1 MGECDLTISEKA
13 EFDKLC
19 RVVDDGLKSFLAVG
33 SALFEIRGKKL
44 YRQTHTN
51 FDDFVRE
58 KWGISRDRADQLIKA
73 AEVKSE
79 MPTNGRNSEIASSIE
94 NERQLRELSRIGTED
109 IPEAL
114 DKIKEVCE
122 ESGKKPTAKVIKS
135 VVDEMLGKSDPK
147 PVKPEPVRSKADE
160 FEKRCRRILGD
171 HANGMRLQLS
181 NLGYSDEFES
191 FLNRIDEI
199 VQNG

>member
-135 VVDEMLGKSDPK
+135 VVDEMLGKVEPK
-147 PVKPEPVRSKADE
+147 QKQDSLERE
-160 FEKRCRRILGD
+160 EKQVQLFKKHLNGLILS
-171 HANGMRLQLS
+171 AS
-181 NLGYSDEFES
+181 NLGAGKTFDSYWNHLRDW
-191 FLNRIDEI
+191 I
-199 VQNG
+199 NG

>member
-1 MGECDLTISEKA
+1 METALTKSEQA
-13 EFDKLC
+13 ELARLC
-19 RVVDDGLKSFLAVG
+19 KVVDEGLSSFLAVG
-33 SALFEIRGKKL
+33 TALVEINEKRL
-44 YRQTHTN
+44 YRQSHET
-51 FDDFVRE
+51 FEAFVRE
-58 KWGISRDRADQLIKA
+58 RWGITRQRAYQLMEA
-73 AEVKSE
+73 AEIKSE
-79 MPTNGRNSEIASSIE
+79 MSTSGLHQEIADEITS
-94 NERQLRELSRIGTED
+94 ERQLRELSRVGTEAL
-109 IPEAL
+109 PEVVERVAEKCKA
-114 DKIKEVCE
+114 DGV
-122 ESGKKPTAKVIKS
+122 KPTAKVIRE
-135 VVDEMLGKSDPK
+135 VVNESLGKPDPK

>member
-1 MGECDLTISEKA
+1 MDECDLTINEKA

-19 RVVDDGLKSFLAVG
+19 LVVDDGLKSFLAVG
-33 SALFEIRGKKL
+33 SALFEIKGKRL

-94 NERQLRELSRIGTED
+94 NERQLRELSRLGTED

-114 DKIKEVCE
+114 DKIKEFCE

-135 VVDEMLGKSDPK
+135 VVDEMLGKAEPE
-147 PVKPEPVRSKADE
+147 PVKPEPSREDSLEREQRHIDLARKH
-160 FEKRCRRILGD
+160 LSGL
-171 HANGMRLQLS
+171 RLALS
-181 NLGYSDEFES
+181 NLGAGNRFDEYWTNVEEW
-191 FLNRIDEI
+191 I
-199 VQNG
+199 NG